1 MEWHVE
7 DCNYKIVVFFFCE
20 TPPQVA
26 IFLRDN
32 FIHSFISCLAKG
44 GGGGWG
50 EKGAYA
56 SNFFMILF
64 HLFFYFFFY
73 FLLFF
78 LT

>member
-44 GGGGWG
+44 GGWG